1 MRASEVMLR
10 TPFTGGAEALLRDT
24 GGAAETRRRGD
35 AETRKRREMTG
46 RKDGLDAQDRLG
58 HSWLDVGGGA
68 AIFARRSAFGSWM
81 FAL

>member
-24 GGAAETRRRGD
+24 GGAAETQ
-35 AETRKRREMTG
+35 ERREMTG
-46 RKDGLDAQDRLG
+46 RKDGLDAQERLG

-68 AIFARRSAFGSWM
+68 AIFARRSSFGSWM

>member
-24 GGAAETRRRGD
+24 GGAAETQ
-35 AETRKRREMTG
+35 ERREMTG
-46 RKDGLDAQDRLG
+46 RKDGLDAQERLR